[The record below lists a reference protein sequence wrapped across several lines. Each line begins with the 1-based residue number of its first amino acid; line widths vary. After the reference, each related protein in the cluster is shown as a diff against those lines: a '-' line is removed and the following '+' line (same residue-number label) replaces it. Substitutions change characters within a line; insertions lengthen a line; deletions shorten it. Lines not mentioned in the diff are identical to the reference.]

1 MNPFSCQNQ
10 GQSSVM
16 TDQISNLT
24 QQTFPDICSNDRSL
38 NKTVWTLKC
47 DKLHVIDM
55 VEEIKRKKFVNG
67 ILSLHTLFLQH

>member
-47 DKLHVIDM
+47 DKLHVIDI
-55 VEEIKRKKFVNG
+55 VEEIKRKNFVKG
-67 ILSLHTLFLQH
+67 ILSLHTLFFQH

>member
-47 DKLHVIDM
+47 DKLHVIDI
-55 VEEIKRKKFVNG
+55 VEEIKRKNFVKG

>member
-38 NKTVWTLKC
+38 NKTAWTLKC
-47 DKLHVIDM
+47 DKLHVIDI
-55 VEEIKRKKFVNG
+55 VEEIKRKKFVKG